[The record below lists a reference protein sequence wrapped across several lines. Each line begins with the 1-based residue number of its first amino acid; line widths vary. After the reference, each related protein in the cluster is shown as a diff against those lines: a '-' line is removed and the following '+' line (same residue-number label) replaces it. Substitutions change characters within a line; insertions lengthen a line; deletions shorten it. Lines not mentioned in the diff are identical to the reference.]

1 MSHRAVSRTTSASP
15 LSAVNVN
22 NHQPRGRTVKA
33 AASRTP
39 SEEPVAKT
47 KGAGR
52 RKSASKRKKALQSKN
67 PPMDS
72 WTGMPTLFYCCCKVF
87 FCTRVYVTTYP
98 SLPGFVDRVL
108 EEY

>member
-1 MSHRAVSRTTSASP
+1 MSHRAVSRTISASP
-15 LSAVNVN
+15 FSAVNVN
-22 NHQPRGRTVKA
+22 SHQLRGRTAKA

-39 SEEPVAKT
+39 SKEPVEKT

-52 RKSASKRKKALQSKN
+52 RKSVSKRRKVLRSKN

-72 WTGMPTLFYCCCKVF
+72 WTGMPTLSYCCCKVF
-87 FCTRVYVTTYP
+87 SCTSVYVTTYP
-98 SLPGFVDRVL
+98 SLPRFVDSVL

>member
-22 NHQPRGRTVKA
+22 NHQPRGRTAKA

-39 SEEPVAKT
+39 SKEPVAKT

-52 RKSASKRKKALQSKN
+52 RKSVSTRRKVLRSKN

-98 SLPGFVDRVL
+98 SLPRFVDRVL